1 LADWANIEYPREN
14 KMNQNQTY
22 NNPIIYA
29 DVPDMDIIRSKD
41 KTGRQAFYMVSTTM
55 HLSPGVPIMKSY
67 DLVNWET
74 VNYVYRILEEGD
86 RYALKNGK
94 NDYSV
99 GSWAASLRQD
109 PDTGWFFVAF
119 TCNSTQK
126 TYIFMT
132 DDIEKGPWYRTTF
145 EGMCYDNG
153 MFFDATDGKKYIFF
167 SDDCKDGVGTHD
179 ICYRELFIDIASKS
193 IQYGPK
199 HLVLHN
205 SNYETPKQGLWG
217 EGFHVY
223 QREGYYY
230 IFVIQGQQWQ
240 RQEICFRSKSLT
252 GQGRWDDETPGA
264 WECKKVF
271 VGHLYDKAGNTVMK
285 NNGIAQGGIVD
296 TEDGQLYCFIF
307 QDTGAVGRIPML
319 APMKWGTEG
328 VMKDWPIIGEYLGD
342 DTEYLHNRMYV
353 ENDIPVKNVEKEFKL
368 RSNDDFD
375 NLAENY
381 RCYDIACEKADFQL
395 TENGYNGSN
404 ISLQWQWNH
413 NPDNRYWS
421 LTERPGFL
429 RLKPVG
435 TVSTI
440 REARNMLTVR
450 TFGPKCAGTVLMD
463 ISKLCEGMVAGLTV
477 FQRQYGYVAVQVK
490 DNNKYLIM
498 RKAEHKDDAEGKVYE
513 EILLPECKQV
523 YLKIDCDFTD
533 YIDEAKFFYSIDQKE
548 WNQVGCVL
556 KMKYDIPDFMGY
568 RYGIFAYS
576 TIQTDGYADFDWF
589 RWE

>member
-1 LADWANIEYPREN
+1 M
-14 KMNQNQTY
+14 KQTY

-41 KTGRQAFYMVSTTM
+41 KDKRQVFYMVSTTM

-74 VNYVYRILEEGD
+74 VNYVYRILEEED

-109 PDTGWFFVAF
+109 LDTGWFFVAF

-145 EGMCYDNG
+145 DGMCYDNG
-153 MFFDATDGKKYIFF
+153 MFFDTTSGKKYIFF
-167 SDDCKDGVGTHD
+167 SDDCKDGIGTHD
-179 ICYRELFIDIASKS
+179 ICYRELFIDIVSKS

-252 GQGRWDDETPGA
+252 AQGRWDDDIPGA

-271 VGHLYDKAGNTVMK
+271 VGHLFDKDGNAVMK

-296 TEDGQLYCFIF
+296 TEDGQWYCFIF

-319 APMKWGTEG
+319 TPMKWGTEG
-328 VMKDWPIIGEYLGD
+328 EMKDWPIIGEYLGE
-342 DTEYLHNRMYV
+342 DTEYLYNRMYV
-353 ENDIPVKNVEKEFKL
+353 ENDIPVKNAENQLKI
-368 RSNDDFD
+368 RMNDEFD
-375 NLAENY
+375 NVSENY
-381 RCYDIACEKADFQL
+381 RCYDRPSDNCACGNGAFQL

-404 ISLQWQWNH
+404 ISMQWQWNH

-435 TVSTI
+435 TVTNI

-477 FQRQYGYVAVQVK
+477 FQRQYGYVAVRVK
-490 DNNKYLIM
+490 DNKKYLIM

-513 EILLPECKQV
+513 EVLLQDCNQI
-523 YLKIDCDFTD
+523 YLKIECDFTD
-533 YIDEAKFFYSIDQKE
+533 YIDEAKFFYSVDQE
-548 WNQVGCVL
+548 TWNQVGCVL

-568 RYGIFAYS
+568 RYGVFAYS
-576 TIQTDGYADFDWF
+576 TGKIDGYADFDWF
-589 RWE
+589 HWE